1 MANHPNIP
9 KHNPN
14 ANVHSTDEFM
24 SMNNDIEVLIVVF
37 CVCNDERCTSLDL
50 SSYVSLKVFEVGELC
65 FEYVKEVKMIG
76 LKWLE
81 SVVIGENCFT
91 KKENEMIKSPT
102 RHLYLKDC
110 ERLRE
115 LRIGDHSFEKYSSW
129 VIVNLP
135 SLEETEVG
143 EWLKKNGNRSECA
156 LIVKSKR
163 LIMRMTTRPAQL
175 EIVVVR

>member
-1 MANHPNIP
+1 M
-9 KHNPN
+9 
-14 ANVHSTDEFM
+14 
-24 SMNNDIEVLIVVF
+24 EVLIVDTLA
-37 CVCNDERCTSLDL
+37 CNTPSFTKLDL
-50 SSYVSLKVFEVGELC
+50 FSFVHLRQLEVADC
-65 FEYVKEVKMIG
+65 SFVYVKEVKMIG

-135 SLEETEVG
+135 SLEEMEVG
-143 EWLKKNGNRSECA
+143 EWRKKNGNRSESA

-163 LIMRMTTRPAQL
+163 LIMSLMTRPAKL
-175 EIVVVR
+175 EIVVVW

>member
-1 MANHPNIP
+1 MDTLASNTPSFT
-9 KHNPN
+9 K
-14 ANVHSTDEFM
+14 
-24 SMNNDIEVLIVVF
+24 
-37 CVCNDERCTSLDL
+37 LDL
-50 SSYVSLKVFEVGELC
+50 FPFAHLRQFEVGDIS
-65 FEYVKEVKMIG
+65 FGYVKEVKMIG

-81 SVVIGENCFT
+81 SVVIGEKCFT
-91 KKENEMIKSPT
+91 EEDNEMRKSPT

-143 EWLKKNGNRSECA
+143 EWLKKNGNLSECA

-175 EIVVVR
+175 ETVIVR

>member
-1 MANHPNIP
+1 M
-9 KHNPN
+9 
-14 ANVHSTDEFM
+14 
-24 SMNNDIEVLIVVF
+24 EVLIVDTLASNTPSF
-37 CVCNDERCTSLDL
+37 TKLDL
-50 SSYVSLKVFEVGELC
+50 FPFAHLRQFEVGDIS
-65 FEYVKEVKMIG
+65 FVYVKEVKMIG

-135 SLEETEVG
+135 SLEEMEVG
-143 EWLKKNGNRSECA
+143 EWRDKKNCG
-156 LIVKSKR
+156 LQTTIMVKG
-163 LIMRMTTRPAQL
+163 
-175 EIVVVR
+175 E

>member
-1 MANHPNIP
+1 MDTLACNIP
-9 KHNPN
+9 SFTKLNLLSF
-14 ANVHSTDEFM
+14 VH
-24 SMNNDIEVLIVVF
+24 L
-37 CVCNDERCTSLDL
+37 RQ
-50 SSYVSLKVFEVGELC
+50 FEVADCSFG
-65 FEYVKEVKMIG
+65 YVKEVKMIG

-115 LRIGDHSFEKYSSW
+115 LRIGDHSFENNSSW

-135 SLEETEVG
+135 SLEEIEVG
-143 EWLKKNGNRSECA
+143 EWRKKNDYCSESA

-163 LIMRMTTRPAQL
+163 LIMRMTTRSTQL

>member
-1 MANHPNIP
+1 MAIDR
-9 KHNPN
+9 
-14 ANVHSTDEFM
+14 NV
-24 SMNNDIEVLIVVF
+24 EVLIVDTLA
-37 CVCNDERCTSLDL
+37 CNTPSFTKLDL
-50 SSYVSLKVFEVGELC
+50 VSFVHLRQFEVADC
-65 FEYVKEVKMIG
+65 SFVYVNEVRMIG

-102 RHLYLKDC
+102 RHLCLKDC

-115 LRIGDHSFEKYSSW
+115 LRIGNHSFEKYSSW

-135 SLEETEVG
+135 SLEEIEVG

-163 LIMRMTTRPAQL
+163 LIMRLMTRPTQL
-175 EIVVVR
+175 ETAVVR

>member
-1 MANHPNIP
+1 M
-9 KHNPN
+9 
-14 ANVHSTDEFM
+14 
-24 SMNNDIEVLIVVF
+24 EVLIVDTLA
-37 CVCNDERCTSLDL
+37 CNTPSFTKLDL
-50 SSYVSLKVFEVGELC
+50 VSFVQLRKFEVADC
-65 FEYVKEVKMIG
+65 SFVYVNEVRMIG

-135 SLEETEVG
+135 SLEEMEVG
-143 EWLKKNGNRSECA
+143 EWRKNNDYCSESA

-163 LIMRMTTRPAQL
+163 LIMSLMTRPAQL
-175 EIVVVR
+175 EIVVVW

>member
-1 MANHPNIP
+1 MDTLACNTP
-9 KHNPN
+9 
-14 ANVHSTDEFM
+14 SFM
-24 SMNNDIEVLIVVF
+24 K
-37 CVCNDERCTSLDL
+37 LDL
-50 SSYVSLKVFEVGELC
+50 VSFVHLRQFEVADC
-65 FEYVKEVKMIG
+65 SFVYVKEVKMIG

-91 KKENEMIKSPT
+91 KEGSRSPT

-115 LRIGDHSFEKYSSW
+115 LRIGNHSFENNSSW

-135 SLEETEVG
+135 SLEEMEVG
-143 EWLKKNGNRSECA
+143 EWRKKNGNRSESA

-163 LIMRMTTRPAQL
+163 LIMRMMTRPTQL
-175 EIVVVR
+175 ETAVVR

>member
-1 MANHPNIP
+1 MDTLA
-9 KHNPN
+9 
-14 ANVHSTDEFM
+14 
-24 SMNNDIEVLIVVF
+24 
-37 CVCNDERCTSLDL
+37 CNTPSFTKLDL
-50 SSYVSLKVFEVGELC
+50 FSFVHLRQFEVADC
-65 FEYVKEVKMIG
+65 SFVYVNEVRIIG

-115 LRIGDHSFEKYSSW
+115 LRIGDHSFENNSSW

-135 SLEETEVG
+135 SLEEIEVG
-143 EWLKKNGNRSECA
+143 EWRDKKYCGLQTAIR
-156 LIVKSKR
+156 VKG
-163 LIMRMTTRPAQL
+163 
-175 EIVVVR
+175 E

>member
-1 MANHPNIP
+1 M
-9 KHNPN
+9 
-14 ANVHSTDEFM
+14 
-24 SMNNDIEVLIVVF
+24 EVLVVDTLA
-37 CVCNDERCTSLDL
+37 CNTPSFMKLDL
-50 SSYVSLKVFEVGELC
+50 VSFVHLRQFEVADC
-65 FEYVKEVKMIG
+65 SFVYVKEVKMIG

-91 KKENEMIKSPT
+91 MEDS
-102 RHLYLKDC
+102 RSHLYLKDC

-115 LRIGDHSFEKYSSW
+115 LRIGNHSFENNFSW

-135 SLEETEVG
+135 SLEEMEVG
-143 EWLKKNGNRSECA
+143 EWQYRLFYCSESA

-163 LIMRMTTRPAQL
+163 LIMRMTTRSTQL

>member
-1 MANHPNIP
+1 MVDTLA
-9 KHNPN
+9 
-14 ANVHSTDEFM
+14 
-24 SMNNDIEVLIVVF
+24 
-37 CVCNDERCTSLDL
+37 CNTPSFTKLDL
-50 SSYVSLKVFEVGELC
+50 VSFVHLRQFEVADC
-65 FEYVKEVKMIG
+65 SFVYVKEVKMIG

-115 LRIGDHSFEKYSSW
+115 LRIGSHSFEKYSSW

-135 SLEETEVG
+135 SLEEIEVG
-143 EWLKKNGNRSECA
+143 EWRDKKNCG
-156 LIVKSKR
+156 LQTTIMVKG
-163 LIMRMTTRPAQL
+163 
-175 EIVVVR
+175 E

>member
-1 MANHPNIP
+1 MAIDRS
-9 KHNPN
+9 
-14 ANVHSTDEFM
+14 V
-24 SMNNDIEVLIVVF
+24 EVLVVDTLA
-37 CVCNDERCTSLDL
+37 CNTPSFMKLDL
-50 SSYVSLKVFEVGELC
+50 VSFVHLRQFEVADC
-65 FEYVKEVKMIG
+65 SFVYVKEVKMIG

-91 KKENEMIKSPT
+91 MEESKTPT
-102 RHLYLKDC
+102 RLLYFRDC

-135 SLEETEVG
+135 SLEEMEVG
-143 EWLKKNGNRSECA
+143 EWRKKNGNRSESA

-163 LIMRMTTRPAQL
+163 LIMRLITRPTQL
-175 EIVVVR
+175 EIPVVR